1 MSSFRIVALISGEG
15 TNLQYLINL
24 INSGVVNAKLVSVIS
39 NNASANGLNRANVNN
54 IPTHVL
60 GGIVLQNH
68 VKSIM

>member
-39 NNASANGLNRANVNN
+39 NNASANGLNRANK
-54 IPTHVL
+54 IIFQL
-60 GGIVLQNH
+60 
-68 VKSIM
+68 MY